1 VNKNSDPANPAN
13 LLKSQSRIVSFE
25 SCEIWFCGDKVV
37 VDSRVPL
44 PDLKLRE
51 FARPRILFEDASYYV
66 SEKSQSSDKPVVY
79 RYVLTPWPKN
89 DESITRPIML
99 DADYFQELVVE
110 RRRVRLESM
119 TFKAL
124 VIFYPFLG
132 FLWSP
137 QKRVLNR
144 IGFESHAI
152 SSMSTYTGFL
162 IGFSCGVF
170 LVICEFGAKM
180 FSTALLVGMVLFTV
194 DAIVRFDRL
203 LAGKDN
209 IPPGFYEWLVRWKNT
224 YE

>member
-1 VNKNSDPANPAN
+1 MGHEQMPMANDKSDPANPVHP
-13 LLKSQSRIVSFE
+13 LKTQSRIVCFE
-25 SCEIWFCGDKVV
+25 SCEIWVCGEKVV

-66 SEKSQSSDKPVVY
+66 SEKSQSSDKPIVY

-99 DADYFQELVVE
+99 TADYFEELVVE
-110 RRRVRLESM
+110 QRRARLESLA
-119 TFKAL
+119 FKAL

-144 IGFESHAI
+144 IGFESHSI
-152 SSMSTYTGFL
+152 SSL
-162 IGFSCGVF
+162 
-170 LVICEFGAKM
+170 
-180 FSTALLVGMVLFTV
+180 
-194 DAIVRFDRL
+194 
-203 LAGKDN
+203 
-209 IPPGFYEWLVRWKNT
+209 
-224 YE
+224 

>member
-13 LLKSQSRIVSFE
+13 PLKSQSRIVSFE
-25 SCEIWFCGDKVV
+25 SCEIWFCGEKVV

-66 SEKSQSSDKPVVY
+66 SEKSQSSGDPVVY
-79 RYVLTPWPKN
+79 RYVLTSWPKN
-89 DESITRPIML
+89 DESITRTIVL
-99 DADYFQELVVE
+99 NEDYFQELVVE

-144 IGFESHAI
+144 IGFESHSI

-170 LVICEFGAKM
+170 LMIFEFGAKM
-180 FSTALLVGMVLFTV
+180 LSPALLVGMVLLTV

-203 LAGKDN
+203 LAGKDH